1 MFAPSPADSEAAPSP
16 AALTRFLMIVG
27 FCGFA
32 SALSMRTLDPV
43 MPLIAVEFERSVVEV
58 AQRAGFGD
66 DERMRR
72 AFLRHLG
79 VSPSEYRR
87 RFSG

>member
-1 MFAPSPADSEAAPSP
+1 LL
-16 AALTRFLMIVG
+16 LTSVFL
-27 FCGFA
+27 A
-32 SALSMRTLDPV
+32 
-43 MPLIAVEFERSVVEV
+43 
-58 AQRAGFGD
+58 GD

-72 AFLRHLG
+72 AFMRHLG